1 MVACAAIT
9 ILCYKQVSHFLFPSC
24 SARDKVLHAV
34 FTVAIA
40 VMVAC
45 AAITILCFKQVR
57 SLPVSNVFTT

>member
-1 MVACAAIT
+1 MLRYVA
-9 ILCYKQVSHFLFPSC
+9 LLVSHFRFPTC
-24 SARDKVLHAV
+24 STRDKVLHAV

-57 SLPVSNVFTT
+57 SLPVSLVFNT